1 MDNKPIMIE
10 RYYERGSD
18 NKLIK
23 TIYDNYDKWIG
34 TLEMDPDFNDITKC
48 ANACGSRYISRFIK
62 YCILDE
68 KWNIGSNDYIFNNLQ
83 YFI

>member
-23 TIYDNYDKWIG
+23 TIYDNYEKWI
-34 TLEMDPDFNDITKC
+34 TVLEVDLDFNDITKC
-48 ANACGSRYISRFIK
+48 ANVCETQYVSRFIK
-62 YCILDE
+62 DYILDE
-68 KWNIGSNDYIFNNLQ
+68 KGNIGSNDYIFNNLQ